1 MGKEKGESPIL
12 PKLRFREKLR
22 ELRVK
27 SGYTQQQI
35 ADILN
40 CSRSTYTYYETGKSS
55 PDLPTLVKLAKILN
69 VSVSDLLE
77 EESGGSS
84 LVADVKTATRSK
96 KNASHI
102 YDLSADEMKLVGYFR
117 AFAPEEKEELLRR
130 LQEKDRPQT

>member
-1 MGKEKGESPIL
+1 M
-12 PKLRFREKLR
+12 
-22 ELRVK
+22 K

-84 LVADVKTATRSK
+84 LVADVKNPARSK

-117 AFAPEEKEELLRR
+117 AFNSEEKEELLRQ
-130 LQEKDRPQT
+130 LQEKERPKERLRR

>member
-55 PDLPTLVKLAKILN
+55 PDLSTLVKLAKILN

-84 LVADVKTATRSK
+84 LVADVKNATRSK

-102 YDLSADEMKLVGYFR
+102 YDLSADAR
-117 AFAPEEKEELLRR
+117 
-130 LQEKDRPQT
+130 